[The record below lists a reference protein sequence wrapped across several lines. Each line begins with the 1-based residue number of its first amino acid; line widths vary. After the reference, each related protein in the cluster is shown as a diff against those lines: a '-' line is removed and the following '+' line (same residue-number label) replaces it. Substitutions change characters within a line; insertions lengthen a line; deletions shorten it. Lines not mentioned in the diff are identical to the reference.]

1 MGIPDLFVDADSC
14 PVQQEIVEIAASFSV
29 EAIFIASYNHVKRDN
44 GHAVWKYV
52 DAGKE
57 AVDLYIMNHV
67 KKGDIAVTQDIGL
80 ASTLLGMGVY
90 VLSPRGTLFEEKD
103 IDTALDLRYL
113 SAKARRR
120 GVYGKGPKPYT
131 DEDRSRFVHQLTN
144 ILSKFAGIR

>member
-14 PVQQEIVEIAASFSV
+14 PVQKEIVEIAASFSV
-29 EAIFIASYNHVKRDN
+29 EPIFIASYNHVKRND
-44 GHAVWKYV
+44 GEAVWKYV

-67 KKGDIAVTQDIGL
+67 KKGDITVTQDIGL
-80 ASTLLGMGVY
+80 ASTLLGIGVY

-120 GVYGKGPKPYT
+120 GIYGKGPKPYT
-131 DEDRSRFVHQLTN
+131 DRDRSRFVNKLTN